1 MSDARLNHSA
11 PLIHAYLDGELDTAE
26 TLAVEQRM
34 IAEPALAAERERLET
49 LRRVL
54 QENLPRETVPPDLRR
69 RIERS
74 IGLQAASSRPSWRAL
89 AASVAFVAVLASGTT
104 WAVLQPQRSGD
115 IADAIVSGHV
125 RALMAPQSS
134 DVLSS
139 DRHTV
144 KPWFNGRIPQAPRV
158 VDLSSQDFKLV
169 GGRLDVV
176 ERVPVASLLYQR
188 RQHLISLTA
197 IPKTSAVSAP
207 TRRTVDGYNIV
218 AWNDTDVSY
227 WATSDLNQKELDEFA
242 AAFRAAP

>member
-1 MSDARLNHSA
+1 MTDTRLNSSIA
-11 PLIHAYLDGELDTAE
+11 LVHAYLDGELDTAE
-26 TLAVEQRM
+26 TLALEQRM
-34 IAEPALAAERERLET
+34 VEEPALAAERARLET

-54 QENLPRETVPPDLRR
+54 QEKLPRETAPPDLRR

-74 IGLQAASSRPSWRAL
+74 IGLRAASSQPSWRAL
-89 AASVAFVAVLASGTT
+89 AASVALVAVRASGTT
-104 WAVLQPQRSGD
+104 WAVLHPQRGSN
-115 IADAIVSGHV
+115 IADAVVSSHV

-158 VDLSSQDFKLV
+158 VDLSDQDFKLV
-169 GGRLDVV
+169 GGRIDVV
-176 ERVPVASLLYQR
+176 ERVPVPSLLYQR
-188 RQHLISLTA
+188 REHLISVTA
-197 IPKTSAVSAP
+197 IPKTSAASAP
-207 TRRTVDGYNIV
+207 ARRTIDGYNIV
-218 AWNDTDVSY
+218 TWTDDEVSY

>member
-1 MSDARLNHSA
+1 MSDARLDNSL

-26 TLAVEQRM
+26 TLAIEQRM
-34 IAEPALAAERERLET
+34 VEEPLLAAERERLET
-49 LRRVL
+49 LHRVL
-54 QENLPRETVPPDLRR
+54 QEKLPRDTAPPDLRR

-89 AASVAFVAVLASGTT
+89 AASVAVVAVVASGTT
-104 WAVLQPQRSGD
+104 WAVLQPQRGGD
-115 IADAIVSGHV
+115 IADAVVSDHV

-169 GGRLDVV
+169 GGRIDVV
-176 ERVPVASLLYQR
+176 ERVPVPSLLYQR
-188 RQHLISLTA
+188 REHLISVTA
-197 IPKTSAVSAP
+197 VPKKDAASTR
-207 TRRTVDGYNIV
+207 TRRTVGGYNIV
-218 AWNDTDVSY
+218 AWKDDEVSY

>member
-1 MSDARLNHSA
+1 MSDARLNNPV
-11 PLIHAYLDGELDTAE
+11 PLIHAYLDGELDPAE
-26 TLAVEQRM
+26 ALAVEQRM
-34 IAEPALAAERERLET
+34 IEEPALAAERDRLEM
-49 LRRVL
+49 LHRVL
-54 QENLPRETVPPDLRR
+54 QERLPREAVPPDLRR

-74 IGLQAASSRPSWRAL
+74 IGLHAINSRPSWRAL
-89 AASVAFVAVLASGTT
+89 AASVALVAILASGTT
-104 WAVLQPQRSGD
+104 WAVLHPQRGGD
-115 IADAIVSGHV
+115 IADAVVSGHV

-158 VDLSSQDFKLV
+158 VDLSSQDFTLV

-176 ERVPVASLLYQR
+176 ERVPVPSLLYQR

-197 IPKTSAVSAP
+197 IPKKGAALAP

-218 AWNDTDVSY
+218 GWNDDEVSY
-227 WATSDLNQKELDEFA
+227 WATSDINQKELDEFA
-242 AAFRAAP
+242 AAFRAGP